1 VSRSGAG
8 RWLLAGVLALA
19 AAAAGFALVH
29 LVMRGEG
36 PSIGAGLDE
45 AAAPAAAANA
55 PAAAPGAPAAPATT
69 GAPAR
74 RKATIFQRAAT
85 EEFALVPVEAEIDDL
100 PAPGARA
107 RQIAQLVLGGVPDA
121 KDALTP
127 TRKIPRLRAVHVTT
141 AGVAW
146 IDLDAASVAG
156 VGADEELSLVGA
168 LARSLTASMPEI
180 KRVGLLLDGHP
191 RESLAGHVDLKRT
204 YTGAEFPSSADASPD
219 QTSAQ

>member
-1 VSRSGAG
+1 MSRSGAG
-8 RWLLAGVLALA
+8 RWLLAGVLALT
-19 AAAAGFALVH
+19 AAAAGFALVR

-36 PSIGAGLDE
+36 PSLGAGLDE
-45 AAAPAAAANA
+45 AAAPAAPTA
-55 PAAAPGAPAAPATT
+55 PAAAPGSPAAPATT
-69 GAPAR
+69 GTPAR

-85 EEFALVPVEAEIDDL
+85 EEFALVPFETEIDDL

-127 TRKIPRLRAVHVTT
+127 TRKPPKLRAVHVTA

-168 LARSLTASMPEI
+168 LSRSLTVSMPEI

-204 YTGAEFPSSADASPD
+204 YTGAEFPSSADATPD